1 MILNSKL
8 LFKNYSKIIF
18 ILSIFLLIG
27 CTLSIPLQE
36 NENENSISQ
45 KFQNLSISFNCYSEP
60 KSIILI
66 NNNTTLINLNNLTLK
81 IFPLKNKETL
91 NVFQFKEINE
101 DYFLPQNK
109 SFTLL
114 LLPPIPMLA
123 SKNSRGEKGEIN
135 KYSWFWIMEDTLTK
149 ESEIILLMN
158 SEEITRTKCISS
170 N

>member
-8 LFKNYSKIIF
+8 LFKNYSKIIL

-27 CTLSIPLQE
+27 CALFIPRQE
-36 NENENSISQ
+36 NKNKNSISQ
-45 KFQNLSISFNCYSEP
+45 EFQNLSVSFDCQSNP
-60 KSIILI
+60 KSIVLT
-66 NNNTTLINLNNLTLK
+66 NNNTTSINLSNLDLK
-81 IFPLKNKETL
+81 IFPLENKKKL
-91 NVFQFKEINE
+91 NDFQFKEINE

-114 LLPPIPMLA
+114 LLPPIPMLEA
-123 SKNSRGEKGEIN
+123 EKSRGERGVIN
-135 KYSWFWIMEDTLTK
+135 EYSWFWLAEDVLTNK
-149 ESEIILLMN
+149 SEIILLMN